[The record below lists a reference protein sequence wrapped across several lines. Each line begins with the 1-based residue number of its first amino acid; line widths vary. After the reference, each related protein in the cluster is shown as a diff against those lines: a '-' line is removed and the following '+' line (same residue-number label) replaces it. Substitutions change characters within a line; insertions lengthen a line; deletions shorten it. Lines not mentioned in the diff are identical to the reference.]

1 MCQPIGDR
9 LVLFGCVSRSAI
21 APDDVL
27 KELGLFMSPD
37 NTPKKRQRH
46 SSHEKDE
53 YSSSKKRKYHDDS
66 GIDQVK
72 CGSDVSAD
80 RRSASAV
87 RMCQPIGDR
96 LVLFGCVSRSAIG

>member
-21 APDDVL
+21 A
-27 KELGLFMSPD
+27 
-37 NTPKKRQRH
+37 
-46 SSHEKDE
+46 
-53 YSSSKKRKYHDDS
+53 
-66 GIDQVK
+66 
-72 CGSDVSAD
+72 D

-96 LVLFGCVSRSAIG
+96 LVWFGCVSRSAIG